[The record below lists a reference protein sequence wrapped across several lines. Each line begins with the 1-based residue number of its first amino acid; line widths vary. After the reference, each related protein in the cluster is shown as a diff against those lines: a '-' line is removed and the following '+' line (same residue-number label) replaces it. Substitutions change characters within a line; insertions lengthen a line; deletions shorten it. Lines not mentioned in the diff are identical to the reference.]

1 MLIVVDTDPGVDDAF
16 ALVGLLARA
25 RRGDCRVLAIGTV
38 HGNLPPAPGADNAL
52 RITELL
58 EMAVP
63 VAVGAAKPLVGPE
76 MQSGQIV
83 HGEDGLGGNAG
94 PKPRATPTAESAADQ
109 LVRLTRTH
117 PGEIT
122 VLALG
127 PLTNLALALAAEPAL
142 PTLVKNV
149 VWMGGVF
156 DRPGTVGIVQE
167 PNAWHDPEAAEQVL
181 AAGFALTVVPIDAVE
196 QAWADEAWLAELAG
210 VDHPVARALTA
221 WHKQYLDFYSGTA
234 AAGHGGPGMLLYDP
248 VAAAI
253 ALNPELGRYERH
265 EVVVELQ
272 GYLRGATLVDRRAAP
287 LPGTEL
293 PARRPVQVAVGAD
306 SDRILA
312 DLLADI
318 AGLGRYV

>member
-1 MLIVVDTDPGVDDAF
+1 VLIVVDTDPGVDDAF

-58 EMAVP
+58 GVDVP

-76 MQSGQIV
+76 MLSGQIV

-109 LVRLTRTH
+109 LVRLTRMH

-127 PLTNLALALAAEPAL
+127 PLTNIALALEREPEL
-142 PTLVKNV
+142 PTLVKDV

-156 DRPGTVGIVQE
+156 DRPGTVGITQE
-167 PNAWHDPEAAEQVL
+167 PNAWHDPEAAERVL
-181 AAGFALTVVPIDAVE
+181 AAGFALTVVPVDAVE
-196 QAWADEAWLAELAG
+196 QAWADETWVAELARI
-210 VDHPVARALTA
+210 DHPVARALTA
-221 WHKQYLDFYSGTA
+221 WNKQYLDFYSGTLA
-234 AAGHGGPGMLLYDP
+234 VAHGGPGMLLYDP

-253 ALNPELGRYERH
+253 ALNPDLGRYEHH

-293 PARRPVQVAVGAD
+293 PARRPVRVAVAAD
-306 SDRILA
+306 AARILA
-312 DLLADI
+312 ELLADI
-318 AGLGRYV
+318 AELGR